1 MASPTQAI
9 DEFVKLAI
17 LQRKG
22 ELPLEKRPEMDA
34 LGDVLR
40 DLIDGSHAAPR
51 KLENPD
57 SAARSGTRPN
67 IPAAKLEIKK
77 RKANDD
83 ASSPN
88 VSSPS
93 RPPPAADVKLSKE
106 DESKVQHVEKS
117 SRPSGYTPS
126 VNPYFL
132 DDYYTANIS
141 LEEYPKDSQPTKVK
155 PSSTDSTVQLRQ
167 EERILFGM
175 ANAEIVDPNAP
186 ISLDP
191 SALKP
196 VAEVA
201 EAPSPPQSETP
212 RTRTAT
218 GPAPKFGPSNP
229 GVPTAKLTQENIATV
244 HFLAGG
250 SQRVNIPH
258 FEPNNPILTVSNG
271 ATETTINLREVMSIF
286 FQSPNPNVP
295 ETGQKLI
302 VTLKND
308 REMLGTSFD
317 YAPGV
322 KAMHIV
328 PQSKRG
334 QVSYV
339 WVPAWAVKGIR
350 FA

>member
-1 MASPTQAI
+1 MASPTEAI

-22 ELPLEKRPEMDA
+22 ELPLGKRPEMDA

-51 KLENPD
+51 RLDNPD
-57 SAARSGTRPN
+57 SAARSRTRPN
-67 IPAAKLEIKK
+67 IPAAKLNIKK
-77 RKANDD
+77 RKANDS
-83 ASSPN
+83 AANPS
-88 VSSPS
+88 VSSSS
-93 RPPPAADVKLSKE
+93 RPPPPADVKLSKK
-106 DESKVQHVEKS
+106 DASKVQNIEKT

-132 DDYYTANIS
+132 DDYYTTNIS

-155 PSSTDSTVQLRQ
+155 QSSADSTVQLRQ
-167 EERILFGM
+167 EERVLFGM
-175 ANAEIVDPNAP
+175 ANAEVVDPNAP

-191 SALKP
+191 SALQP
-196 VAEVA
+196 VAQVTGT
-201 EAPSPPQSETP
+201 PLPPQNETP

-229 GVPTAKLTQENIATV
+229 GAKAATLTPENIATV
-244 HFLAGG
+244 HLLAGG
-250 SQRVNIPH
+250 SQRVHIPN
-258 FEPNNPILTVSNG
+258 FDPNNPILTVSDG
-271 ATETTINLREVMSIF
+271 ATEATIKLRDVMSIF

-295 ETGQKLI
+295 ESGQKLV